1 MYQILKD
8 VLVIELSAFVAG
20 PLSGLILAQ
29 LGANVIRIDPT
40 DEPIDFK
47 RFPIDKKGN
56 SYYWAELNKGKKSLI
71 INSPKRTG
79 GLTAVTVA
87 ILP

>member
-20 PLSGLILAQ
+20 PLSGLILGQ
-29 LGANVIRIDPT
+29 LGANVVRIDPT

-56 SYYWAELNKGKKSLI
+56 SYRLKKEDNLISLSSLRGSNVGVGKDYS
-71 INSPKRTG
+71 
-79 GLTAVTVA
+79 TVMG
-87 ILP
+87 